1 MFGLLAVL
9 VYLAAIGIPVFLLY
23 RFHAQSWWWHVLALA
38 AAIGLGFVPTPPA
51 WKAAS
56 FDLVF
61 GFAFILL
68 LVWGV
73 GGLVMLWPHHRGREK
88 HA

>member
-1 MFGLLAVL
+1 MFGFLAVL

-38 AAIGLGFVPTPPA
+38 GAVGLGFAPTPPS
-51 WKAAS
+51 WKAES
-56 FDLVF
+56 YDLAF

-73 GGLVMLWPHHRGREK
+73 AGLVLLRPHRHGQEK

>member
-1 MFGLLAVL
+1 MFSILAVL
-9 VYLAAIGIPVFLLY
+9 LYLLAIALPVFLLY
-23 RFHAQSWWWHVLALA
+23 RFRSQSWYWHVLAVL
-38 AAIGLGFVPTPPA
+38 AAIGLGFVPTPLE
-51 WKAAS
+51 WKTEA
-56 FDLVF
+56 FDLAF

-73 GGLVMLWPHHRGREK
+73 GGLVVFRPRPHREK